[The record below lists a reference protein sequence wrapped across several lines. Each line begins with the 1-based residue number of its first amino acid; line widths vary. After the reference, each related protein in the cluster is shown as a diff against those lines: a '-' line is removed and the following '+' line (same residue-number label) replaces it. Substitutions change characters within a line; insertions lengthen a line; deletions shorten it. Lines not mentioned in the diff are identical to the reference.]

1 MFLFFRISLL
11 QMSYTN
17 VRKLVKGRIKGKN
30 LITIFVKINI
40 MSKVSDVYIL

>member
-1 MFLFFRISLL
+1 ML

-17 VRKLVKGRIKGKN
+17 VRKLVKGRIQGKN